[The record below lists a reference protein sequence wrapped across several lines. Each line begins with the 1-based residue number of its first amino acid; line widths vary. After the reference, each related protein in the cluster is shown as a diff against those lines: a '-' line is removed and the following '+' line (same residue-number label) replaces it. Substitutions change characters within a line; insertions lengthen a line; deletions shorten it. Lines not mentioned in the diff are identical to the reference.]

1 MPLNDSQRI
10 YVSEVVKGVRN
21 FDNTNG
27 FKYELSTIT
36 LTNANNA
43 NAGDITTASVEPI
56 GVPVIYDS
64 VNDQWVIYNDN
75 DADIAGAITADDSTL
90 PNRAPIAI
98 VVGNE
103 FGFGFNP
110 DNVTLDADGEDV
122 TALYRGTGEVA
133 VVRSGIQWTAG
144 GVTTSTANQDAF
156 VEQLEKQG
164 IAVLANATVVVPQF
178 ES

>member
-10 YVSEVVKGVRN
+10 YVSEVVKGMRN

-27 FKYELSTIT
+27 FNYELATIT

-43 NAGDITTASVEPI
+43 DAGDITTPSVEPI
-56 GVPVIYDS
+56 GIPVIYDS
-64 VNDQWVIYNDN
+64 ANDQWVIFNDS
-75 DADIAGAITADDSTL
+75 DAGIAAAITADDSTL

-110 DNVTLDADGEDV
+110 NNITLDADGEDV
-122 TALYRGTGEVA
+122 TVLYRGTGEVA
-133 VVRSGIQWTAG
+133 VVRDSIKWTAG

-164 IAVLANATVVVPQF
+164 IAVITNATVVVPQF